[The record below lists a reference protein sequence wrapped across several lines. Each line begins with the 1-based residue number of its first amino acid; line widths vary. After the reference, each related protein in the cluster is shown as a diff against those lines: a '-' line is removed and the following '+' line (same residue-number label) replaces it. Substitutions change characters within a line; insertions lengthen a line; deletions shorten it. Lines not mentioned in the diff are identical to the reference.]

1 MAAPKGKLDKENLV
15 KIGKGAGI
23 AMGGAL
29 CVYLLEVI
37 PNLDFGVLTPAVVGI
52 ASILINTIRE
62 TLKDKS

>member
-1 MAAPKGKLDKENLV
+1 MAAPRGKLDKENLI

-37 PNLDFGVLTPAVVGI
+37 PNIEFGSYTPLVVGL
-52 ASILINTIRE
+52 ASIVINFVRE
-62 TLKDKS
+62 TLKDNE